1 MKIDKTVKR
10 ETMYVAL
17 GVLGPSV
24 VLQLVFFF
32 LGKWD
37 MTVFLGNLLGI
48 VAGVLNFFLMGLTVQ
63 KAVTLDEKEA
73 AAKIKLSQLGR
84 HLMLGTILV
93 FAGVLPCFNLIA
105 TGVTLFFPRLAVMV
119 RGFTI
124 KDEPT
129 DGRNEVADD
138 GAAEK

>member
-1 MKIDKTVKR
+1 
-10 ETMYVAL
+10 
-17 GVLGPSV
+17 
-24 VLQLVFFF
+24 
-32 LGKWD
+32 
-37 MTVFLGNLLGI
+37 
-48 VAGVLNFFLMGLTVQ
+48 MGLTVQ
-63 KAVTLDEKEA
+63 RAVILDEKEA

-84 HLMLGTILV
+84 HLMLGAILV

-105 TGVTLFFPRLAVMV
+105 AGITLFFPRLAVMV

-129 DGRNEVADD
+129 NGRNEVADD

>member
-1 MKIDKTVKR
+1 
-10 ETMYVAL
+10 MYVAL

-63 KAVTLDEKEA
+63 KAVTLD
-73 AAKIKLSQLGR
+73 
-84 HLMLGTILV
+84 
-93 FAGVLPCFNLIA
+93 
-105 TGVTLFFPRLAVMV
+105 
-119 RGFTI
+119 
-124 KDEPT
+124 
-129 DGRNEVADD
+129 
-138 GAAEK
+138 